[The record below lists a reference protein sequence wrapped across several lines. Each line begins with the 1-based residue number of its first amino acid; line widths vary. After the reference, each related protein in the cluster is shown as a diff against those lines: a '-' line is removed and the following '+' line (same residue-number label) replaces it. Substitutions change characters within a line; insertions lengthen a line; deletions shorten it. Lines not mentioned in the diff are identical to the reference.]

1 MKILKRILIAVAV
14 LLALPLLV
22 ALFVE
27 KDYLVEREIVIN
39 KPKEEVFNY
48 IKYLKNQDS
57 YSKWASIDTEMKK
70 TYNGTDG
77 TVGFVSGWDSTNDE
91 VGKGEQEIT
100 KITDGE
106 KIDYELRFI
115 DPFESVS
122 PAWMVTEIVSDNQ
135 TNVKWGI
142 SGQMDYPMNLM
153 LLFMNME
160 EMIGNDLQTGL
171 SNLKTVLEK

>member
-27 KDYLVEREIVIN
+27 KDYLVEREIVVN

-57 YSKWASIDTEMKK
+57 YSKWASIDLGMKK
-70 TYNGTDG
+70 TYSGTDG

-91 VGKGEQEIT
+91 VGKGE
-100 KITDGE
+100 
-106 KIDYELRFI
+106 
-115 DPFESVS
+115 
-122 PAWMVTEIVSDNQ
+122 
-135 TNVKWGI
+135 
-142 SGQMDYPMNLM
+142 
-153 LLFMNME
+153 
-160 EMIGNDLQTGL
+160 IGRAH
-171 SNLKTVLEK
+171 V